1 MRSVVL
7 GCGNAASLEN
17 VSCVRKCCMRQKMLY
32 ASEKMLYASENAVCV
47 SKCCMRQKMLYASAY
62 AVCVSKCCMRQK
74 NAVCIRKCCMRQQM
88 LYASA
93 NAVCVRKMLY
103 ASANAVCVSKCCMRQ
118 RMQHASEKC
127 CRCVLCRVGQNHTF
141 IGIYGIFG
149 REITILTV
157 ICGADIRFW
166 PTLVL
171 CNMHK

>member
-17 VSCVRKCCMRQKMLY
+17 VSCVRKCCMRQK
-32 ASEKMLYASENAVCV
+32 
-47 SKCCMRQKMLYASAY
+47 KCCMHQK
-62 AVCVSKCCMRQK
+62 
-74 NAVCIRKCCMRQQM
+74 M